1 MDNKKYF
8 KWRWN
13 NIIKYRINEQIRA
26 KEVRVIDEN
35 NVNLGVMNI
44 KDALKLADSK
54 NLDLVEVAP
63 DANPPVCKIVD
74 YGKFKYELIKKEKLA
89 KKNQK
94 KQELKEVI
102 IKNKI
107 DKSGINIKV
116 QMIKRILEEGDKVK
130 IVLQLLGKSKFT
142 PDKFKPILQ
151 EILEQL
157 KDIRIEKDITVEDK
171 NIYVII
177 SPKN

>member
-1 MDNKKYF
+1 
-8 KWRWN
+8 
-13 NIIKYRINEQIRA
+13 
-26 KEVRVIDEN
+26 
-35 NVNLGVMNI
+35 MNI
-44 KDALKLADSK
+44 KDALRLADSK

-63 DANPPVCKIVD
+63 EANPPVCKIVD
-74 YGKFKYELIKKEKLA
+74 YGKFKYELIKKEKNA

-107 DKSGINIKV
+107 DKSGINIKI
-116 QMIKRILEEGDKVK
+116 QMIKRILQEGDKVK
-130 IVLQLLGKSKFT
+130 IILQLLGKSKFA

-157 KDIRIEKDITVEDK
+157 GDIKIEKDISIEDK
-171 NIYVII
+171 NIYVIV

>member
-1 MDNKKYF
+1 
-8 KWRWN
+8 
-13 NIIKYRINEQIRA
+13 
-26 KEVRVIDEN
+26 
-35 NVNLGVMNI
+35 MNI

-63 DANPPVCKIVD
+63 EANPPVCKIVD
-74 YGKFKYELIKKEKLA
+74 YGKFRYELIKKEKNA

-94 KQELKEVI
+94 KQELKEII

-151 EILEQL
+151 EVLEQL
-157 KDIRIEKDITVEDK
+157 GDIKIEKDISIEDK
-171 NIYVII
+171 NMYVIV

>member
-1 MDNKKYF
+1 MSNKKYLN
-8 KWRWN
+8 WRWN
-13 NIIKYRINEQIRA
+13 NIINYRVNEQIKA

-44 KDALKLADSK
+44 RDALKLADSK

-116 QMIKRILEEGDKVK
+116 QMIKRILKEGDKVK
-130 IVLQLLGKSKFT
+130 IVLQLLGKSKFN

>member
-1 MDNKKYF
+1 
-8 KWRWN
+8 
-13 NIIKYRINEQIRA
+13 
-26 KEVRVIDEN
+26 
-35 NVNLGVMNI
+35 MNI
-44 KDALKLADSK
+44 RDALKLADSK

-74 YGKFKYELIKKEKLA
+74 YGKFKYELIKKEKIA

-107 DKSGINIKV
+107 DKSGVNIKV

-151 EILEQL
+151 QILEQL
-157 KDIRIEKDITVEDK
+157 KDIRIEKDITIEDK

-177 SPKN
+177 SAKN

>member
-1 MDNKKYF
+1 
-8 KWRWN
+8 
-13 NIIKYRINEQIRA
+13 
-26 KEVRVIDEN
+26 
-35 NVNLGVMNI
+35 MNI
-44 KDALKLADSK
+44 RDALKLADSK

-74 YGKFKYELIKKEKLA
+74 YGKFKYELIKKEKIA

-130 IVLQLLGKSKFT
+130 IVLQLFGKSKFT

-151 EILEQL
+151 EILEKL
-157 KDIRIEKDITVEDK
+157 KDIRIEKDITIEDK

>member
-1 MDNKKYF
+1 LLKK
-8 KWRWN
+8 
-13 NIIKYRINEQIRA
+13 
-26 KEVRVIDEN
+26 
-35 NVNLGVMNI
+35 
-44 KDALKLADSK
+44 
-54 NLDLVEVAP
+54 
-63 DANPPVCKIVD
+63 
-74 YGKFKYELIKKEKLA
+74 IKKN
-89 KKNQK
+89 KN
-94 KQELKEVI
+94 LKEVI

-157 KDIRIEKDITVEDK
+157 KDIRIEKDITIEDK
-171 NIYVII
+171 NMYVII

>member
-1 MDNKKYF
+1 
-8 KWRWN
+8 
-13 NIIKYRINEQIRA
+13 
-26 KEVRVIDEN
+26 
-35 NVNLGVMNI
+35 MNI

-74 YGKFKYELIKKEKLA
+74 YGKFKYELIKKEKNA

-116 QMIKRILEEGDKVK
+116 QMIRRILEEGNKIK

-157 KDIRIEKDITVEDK
+157 RDIRIEKDITIEDK

>member
-1 MDNKKYF
+1 MNNKKYL
-8 KWRWN
+8 KWRWS
-13 NIIKYRINEQIRA
+13 NIIKYRVNEQIRA

-44 KDALKLADSK
+44 RDALKLADSK

-74 YGKFKYELIKKEKLA
+74 YGKFKYELIKKEKIA

-157 KDIRIEKDITVEDK
+157 KDIKIEKDITIEDK
-171 NIYVII
+171 NMYVII

>member
-1 MDNKKYF
+1 
-8 KWRWN
+8 
-13 NIIKYRINEQIRA
+13 
-26 KEVRVIDEN
+26 
-35 NVNLGVMNI
+35 MNI

-74 YGKFKYELIKKEKLA
+74 YGKFKYELIKKEKSA

-116 QMIKRILEEGDKVK
+116 QMIKRILQEGDKVK
-130 IVLQLLGKSKFT
+130 IVLQLLGKSRFT

-151 EILEQL
+151 EIIGQL
-157 KDIRIEKDITVEDK
+157 GDIKIEKDITIEDR
-171 NIYVII
+171 NIYVIV
-177 SPKN
+177 SPKKTEN

>member
-1 MDNKKYF
+1 M
-8 KWRWN
+8 
-13 NIIKYRINEQIRA
+13 IKYRINDQIKT

-35 NVNLGVMNI
+35 NVNLGIMNI

-63 DANPPVCKIVD
+63 EANPPVCKIVD
-74 YGKFKYELIKKEKLA
+74 YGKFRYELIKKEKNA

-94 KQELKEVI
+94 KQELKEII

-151 EILEQL
+151 EVLEQL
-157 KDIRIEKDITVEDK
+157 GDIKIEKDISIEDK
-171 NIYVII
+171 NMYVIV

>member
-1 MDNKKYF
+1 
-8 KWRWN
+8 
-13 NIIKYRINEQIRA
+13 
-26 KEVRVIDEN
+26 
-35 NVNLGVMNI
+35 MNI

-74 YGKFKYELIKKEKLA
+74 YGKFKYELIKKEKIA

-107 DKSGINIKV
+107 DKSGISIKV
-116 QMIKRILEEGDKVK
+116 QMIKRILQEGDKVK
-130 IVLQLLGKSKFT
+130 IVLKLLGKSKFT

-151 EILEQL
+151 EIIDQL
-157 KDIRIEKDITVEDK
+157 NDIKIEKDITVEDR
-171 NIYVII
+171 NIYVIV
-177 SPKN
+177 SPKKTEN

>member
-1 MDNKKYF
+1 
-8 KWRWN
+8 
-13 NIIKYRINEQIRA
+13 
-26 KEVRVIDEN
+26 
-35 NVNLGVMNI
+35 MNI

-63 DANPPVCKIVD
+63 EANPPVCKIVD
-74 YGKFKYELIKKEKLA
+74 YGKFKYELIKKEKVA

-107 DKSGINIKV
+107 DKSGINIKI
-116 QMIKRILEEGDKVK
+116 QMIKRILQEGDKVK

-151 EILEQL
+151 EIIEQL
-157 KDIRIEKDITVEDK
+157 NDIKIEKDITIEDR
-171 NIYVII
+171 NIYVIV
-177 SPKN
+177 SPKKN

>member
-1 MDNKKYF
+1 
-8 KWRWN
+8 
-13 NIIKYRINEQIRA
+13 
-26 KEVRVIDEN
+26 
-35 NVNLGVMNI
+35 MNI

-116 QMIKRILEEGDKVK
+116 QMIKRILKEGDKVK
-130 IVLQLLGKSKFT
+130 IVLQLLGKSKFN